1 MLKLKEKKKKSERTI
16 AMLELTSFFTITRLQ
31 QSEFERLRKHYVL
44 FMDFIQVFVV
54 GWKKI

>member
-16 AMLELTSFFTITRLQ
+16 AMLELTSFFTSTRLQ

-54 GWKKI
+54 GWK